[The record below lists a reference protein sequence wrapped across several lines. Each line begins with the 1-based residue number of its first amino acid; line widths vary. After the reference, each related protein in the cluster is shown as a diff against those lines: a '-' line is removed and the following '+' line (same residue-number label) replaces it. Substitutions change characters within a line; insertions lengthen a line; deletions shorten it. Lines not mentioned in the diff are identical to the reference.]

1 MVVVPPRRTTPV
13 GLLAEGRAISLD
25 LGINA
30 SAAVFRHGD
39 WVIAVFDR
47 AETLDLTQLQGSAIF
62 RGMEARQTGDATILQ
77 MRHNV
82 PAIATT
88 VAKAAAVGAIDLGRA
103 AVERFAPMTATSLG
117 AAAAFQAI
125 QQPTGPAKFARNGS
139 FSATWKVAPRA

>member
-77 MRHNV
+77 MRLAQPGTLRPGV
-82 PAIATT
+82 REMPGFWKPSVIRLRRIA
-88 VAKAAAVGAIDLGRA
+88 A
-103 AVERFAPMTATSLG
+103 
-117 AAAAFQAI
+117 
-125 QQPTGPAKFARNGS
+125 
-139 FSATWKVAPRA
+139 